1 MNTAPLTSPL
11 IRRTVD
17 GKKYYV
23 RLATMRGGNEFWTTE
38 IVPPRYF
45 KTKREILEYVQ
56 RQMEQPN
63 RVVFDGV
70 IVHDMRKDE
79 IS

>member
-1 MNTAPLTSPL
+1 MNTTDSL

-38 IVPPRYF
+38 VVPPRYF
-45 KTKREILEYVQ
+45 KTKRETLEYVQ

-63 RVVFDGV
+63 RVILGN
-70 IVHDMRKDE
+70 IITHDMRKDE
-79 IS
+79 I